1 MNERYLLLGA
11 SLLLTLLSLAV
22 LGGLGL
28 QVMGGGFSLAAIFNN
43 LSLDIILL
51 ITVAKMFAVVFGLLS
66 AYLAYD
72 AGLLPKFGKK
82 GDA

>member
-43 LSLDIILL
+43 VTLDIILM
-51 ITVAKMFAVVFGLLS
+51 ITVAKLFAVVFGLLS

-82 GDA
+82 DGA

>member
-1 MNERYLLLGA
+1 MNEKYLLLGA
-11 SLLLTLLSLAV
+11 SILLTLLSLAV

-28 QVMGGGFSLAAIFNN
+28 QVLSGGFSLAAIFNN
-43 LSLDIILL
+43 VTLDIIFLVS
-51 ITVAKMFAVVFGLLS
+51 IAKIFALVFGLLS

-82 GDA
+82 GDV